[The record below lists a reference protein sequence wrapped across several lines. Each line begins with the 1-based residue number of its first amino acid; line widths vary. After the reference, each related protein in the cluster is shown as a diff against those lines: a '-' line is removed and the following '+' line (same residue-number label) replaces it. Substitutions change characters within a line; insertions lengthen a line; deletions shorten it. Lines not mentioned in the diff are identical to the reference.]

1 MRIVYVA
8 AIAGGIIVAALL
20 AMYVSQLPTTDY
32 SLSVDALKD
41 QQTLFTNARVILSN
55 TGSMPLT
62 NVLVT
67 YGQNATEFVG
77 TMAPGYKTSVS
88 PPDGTQLSNVT
99 VTADHGIKVVQTYRA
114 PIKLPGM
121 IGS

>member
-8 AIAGGIIVAALL
+8 SIAGGIIVAALL
-20 AMYVSQLPTTDY
+20 AMYASQLPTTDY

-41 QQTLFTNARVILSN
+41 QQTLFTNARIILSN
-55 TGSMPLT
+55 TGRMPLT

-67 YGQNATEFVG
+67 YGQNATEFIG
-77 TMAPGYKTSVS
+77 TMAPGYKTTVS
-88 PPDGTQLSNVT
+88 PPDSAQLSNVT
-99 VTADHGIKVVQTYRA
+99 VTADHGIKVIQPYRS